1 MTPISRQPIERSM
14 PQAGF
19 TLVEMLVVLAIIGI
33 VAAAG
38 LALRPQGAGTLAR
51 EKLGARLAQ
60 SLANARAQA
69 SASGQVVTLSL
80 RNADLSQDLS
90 VSSPLGDAD
99 SVLIYPDG
107 SSSGGTIAIA
117 GRPAWTLD
125 WLTGTLVNAR

>member
-14 PQAGF
+14 SQAGF

-60 SLANARAQA
+60 S
-69 SASGQVVTLSL
+69 
-80 RNADLSQDLS
+80 
-90 VSSPLGDAD
+90 
-99 SVLIYPDG
+99 
-107 SSSGGTIAIA
+107 
-117 GRPAWTLD
+117 
-125 WLTGTLVNAR
+125 

>member
-1 MTPISRQPIERSM
+1 MTPISRQPIER
-14 PQAGF
+14 QAGF

-60 SLANARAQA
+60 SLANARTQA
-69 SASGQVVTLSL
+69 SASGQVVKLSL
-80 RNADLSQDLS
+80 RTADLSPDLS
-90 VSSPLGDAD
+90 ASSPLSESD

-107 SSSGGTIAIA
+107 SSSGGMIAIA
-117 GRPAWTLD
+117 GQPAWTLD
-125 WLTGTLVNAR
+125 WLTGNLVNAR